1 MRIRKTAEHRKAEIV
16 DATLRLAGERGPERL
31 TTEAIAG
38 AVGLTQ
44 PAIFRHFPKKQALW
58 SAVAERIGSV
68 MEARWAKGQQGDA
81 TPLGQIR
88 AVVVAQLQL
97 IQKMPAIPAILFSRE
112 LHTRN
117 QGLREAF
124 FGLLIRFHRI
134 VADLAARARAAGEL
148 RGDLE
153 PDDAAFLILG
163 LVQGLA
169 IRWSISGRSFDLAEE
184 GSRLL
189 DLQLRG
195 FADRPVRVR
204 REEAMS

>member
-1 MRIRKTAEHRKAEIV
+1 MNGSA
-16 DATLRLAGERGPERL
+16 
-31 TTEAIAG
+31 
-38 AVGLTQ
+38 GLT
-44 PAIFRHFPKKQALW
+44 
-58 SAVAERIGSV
+58 VAR
-68 MEARWAKGQQGDA
+68 
-81 TPLGQIR
+81 
-88 AVVVAQLQL
+88 
-97 IQKMPAIPAILFSRE
+97 
-112 LHTRN
+112 
-117 QGLREAF
+117 
-124 FGLLIRFHRI
+124 
-134 VADLAARARAAGEL
+134 
-148 RGDLE
+148 

>member
-1 MRIRKTAEHRKAEIV
+1 MRIRKTAEHRKAEII
-16 DATLRLAGERGPERL
+16 DATLRLAGELGPERL

-68 MEARWAKGQQGDA
+68 MAARWAKGQEGDA
-81 TPLGQIR
+81 TPVAQIR

-97 IQKMPAIPAILFSRE
+97 IQRTPAIPAILFSRE

-124 FGLLIRFHRI
+124 FGLLLRFHRV

-148 RGDLE
+148 RRDLE
-153 PDDAAFLILG
+153 PGDAAFLILG

-169 IRWSISGRSFDLAEE
+169 VRCSISGRSFDLVEE

-189 DLQLRG
+189 EIQLRG
-195 FADRPVRVR
+195 FAGPPVPMRQDVP
-204 REEAMS
+204 S